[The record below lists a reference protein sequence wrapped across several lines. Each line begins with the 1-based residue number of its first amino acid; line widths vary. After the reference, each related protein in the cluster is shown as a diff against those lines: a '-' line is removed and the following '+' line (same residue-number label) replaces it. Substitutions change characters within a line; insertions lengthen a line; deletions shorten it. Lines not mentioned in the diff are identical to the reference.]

1 MISNIEGPPPGY
13 PESIVIKDLTGEKTE
28 LAGVYWRQGDSR
40 LWKYGEYELRFDGEY
55 WNDDAMIMNCAGT
68 VWCVTGLTD
77 HCSTVTGWDYTEE
90 HVWPQTDT
98 LYIPGATN
106 ASNE

>member
-1 MISNIEGPPPGY
+1 M
-13 PESIVIKDLTGEKTE
+13 IKDLTGEKSE

-68 VWCVTGLTD
+68 VWCVTGHTD
-77 HCSTVTGWDYTEE
+77 HCSTVTGWDYTEDL
-90 HVWPQTDT
+90 VWPQTDT
-98 LYIPGATN
+98 LYITGAT
-106 ASNE
+106 